1 MAATRRPAGRPGRS
15 FWPPPRRGRPYGQA
29 QGVEGVRVKLGVAH
43 PGESPA
49 LFTEALKALSERLV
63 YFHAEGD
70 RYWFETRPSLNRMA
84 QDRAAAV
91 SREEA
96 LMELE
101 ERLRAW
107 AKGRPA
113 LFQGV
118 HAAPAGSGEV
128 ADEPSLRL
136 VVLSPRTPYAKGGS
150 EAERWAREVLEG
162 RGRAPRRYRNT
173 LLFLAPEAVLVPD
186 LEEAARQYLAWRSIW
201 EDRESL
207 NLGAADV
214 RQVESRLRQAED
226 TLRLRLEEAYRHLLV
241 FHQPDPKAPD
251 LEVDALRL
259 LGSGNPLERAASK
272 AQNEGLVLVRWHPEF
287 LGETLARYGFWEVA
301 EPKGVLPLRRL
312 WEDLA
317 SYLYLPR
324 LKDEGVLLA
333 TVAQGVKEG
342 RFGYAERLEG
352 GVPKGVVLGE
362 EVAPSLGGYL
372 LKPEVAARFLKE
384 KTGEDVPPPP
394 DGEGDDEKVPVP
406 PPPRPSRPR
415 RFYLKKT
422 LRMESLLP
430 EVRALAEE
438 VLLHLYKEGGVRLE
452 VVLEAH
458 AEAPEG
464 FPEDLERVLRENS
477 RVLGAEAS
485 FEEV

>member
-1 MAATRRPAGRPGRS
+1 
-15 FWPPPRRGRPYGQA
+15 
-29 QGVEGVRVKLGVAH
+29 
-43 PGESPA
+43 
-49 LFTEALKALSERLV
+49 
-63 YFHAEGD
+63 
-70 RYWFETRPSLNRMA
+70 
-84 QDRAAAV
+84 
-91 SREEA
+91 
-96 LMELE
+96 
-101 ERLRAW
+101 
-107 AKGRPA
+107 
-113 LFQGV
+113 
-118 HAAPAGSGEV
+118 
-128 ADEPSLRL
+128 
-136 VVLSPRTPYAKGGS
+136 
-150 EAERWAREVLEG
+150 
-162 RGRAPRRYRNT
+162 
-173 LLFLAPEAVLVPD
+173 
-186 LEEAARQYLAWRSIW
+186 
-201 EDRESL
+201 
-207 NLGAADV
+207 
-214 RQVESRLRQAED
+214 
-226 TLRLRLEEAYRHLLV
+226 
-241 FHQPDPKAPD
+241 
-251 LEVDALRL
+251 
-259 LGSGNPLERAASK
+259 
-272 AQNEGLVLVRWHPEF
+272 VRWHPEF

-301 EPKGVLPLRRL
+301 EPEGVLPLRRL

-477 RVLGAEAS
+477 RVLGAEAF
-485 FEEV
+485 FEED

>member
-1 MAATRRPAGRPGRS
+1 M
-15 FWPPPRRGRPYGQA
+15 
-29 QGVEGVRVKLGVAH
+29 AH

-128 ADEPSLRL
+128 PDEPSLRL

-241 FHQPDPKAPD
+241 FHQPDPKAPG

-301 EPKGVLPLRRL
+301 EPEGVLSLRRL

-372 LKPEVAARFLKE
+372 LKPEVAARFLRE
-384 KTGEDVPPPP
+384 KTGGDVPPSP
-394 DGEGDDEKVPVP
+394 DGKGDDEEVPVP